1 MTTTPMVETQAKL
14 GLIFRTMTLE
24 QLRVANRVLVG
35 EINQRH
41 AVTAAKAMER
51 LRVGDLIEFTD
62 DKRGRKVKARIERI
76 NQKSVS
82 CREIDGLQIPW
93 RVAPSMCR
101 LVGA

>member
-1 MTTTPMVETQAKL
+1 MTTTPMADTQAKL
-14 GLIFRTMTLE
+14 GAIFRTMNLE
-24 QLRVANRVLVG
+24 QLRTANRTLVG

-51 LRVGDLIEFTD
+51 FRIGDLIEFVD
-62 DKRGRKVKARIERI
+62 DKRGRKVTARVGRI
-76 NQKSVS
+76 NQKSIS